1 MCIRDRPNTFNSC
14 AIIKWNDN
22 ISYPIQSGHGCIG
35 CAEPH
40 FWDYEPLYS
49 HIPDVHGFGIE
60 ATADKIGL
68 GLTAVAAAGIT
79 AHAIVTNIQKRKL
92 IKNQM
97 DNDEINQENFAED
110 ETDIRKKEIQLEEK
124 ADRLEEEGRIENNK
138 K

>member
-1 MCIRDRPNTFNSC
+1 M
-14 AIIKWNDN
+14 
-22 ISYPIQSGHGCIG
+22 Q
-35 CAEPH
+35 
-40 FWDYEPLYS
+40 L
-49 HIPDVHGFGIE
+49 
-60 ATADKIGL
+60 
-68 GLTAVAAAGIT
+68 IT